1 MIHISYSLLV
11 FGWVLHRSAF
21 SVRISHVVTVMTYY
35 ILEEIEEKMSYH
47 ASDREYNLWIEGILI
62 FDMTPIFSRAL
73 VIPKHSR
80 SWYQRMWEGA
90 QNARVWVGSDNHEH
104 KALQRHLP
112 PMFQETSPPL
122 RTEKDVT
129 GRARTGPMFW
139 ESLTPLPAPTPTVAT
154 RALFILYVFHI
165 DKYRSVPQAS
175 FFLGSCIQHLCY
187 SQRAPPLTSLPWQL
201 ALHCPA
207 HHQMPKVR
215 PSNWN
220 PLFLSMKIPCY
231 IQTPYYTQD
240 GSEQAEDIELYLL
253 QLWMNTFKSIVRHSI
268 QWKDS
273 SGRRW

>member
-1 MIHISYSLLV
+1 MGGSPECQSLGWLRQPRAQSFAEAPASHVPGDKPSPEDWEGCDWQSPHRTNVLRVPHSPSSPHTYCGNTSFVYSLC
-11 FGWVLHRSAF
+11 
-21 SVRISHVVTVMTYY
+21 
-35 ILEEIEEKMSYH
+35 
-47 ASDREYNLWIEGILI
+47 
-62 FDMTPIFSRAL
+62 
-73 VIPKHSR
+73 
-80 SWYQRMWEGA
+80 
-90 QNARVWVGSDNHEH
+90 
-104 KALQRHLP
+104 
-112 PMFQETSPPL
+112 
-122 RTEKDVT
+122 
-129 GRARTGPMFW
+129 
-139 ESLTPLPAPTPTVAT
+139 
-154 RALFILYVFHI
+154 FHI